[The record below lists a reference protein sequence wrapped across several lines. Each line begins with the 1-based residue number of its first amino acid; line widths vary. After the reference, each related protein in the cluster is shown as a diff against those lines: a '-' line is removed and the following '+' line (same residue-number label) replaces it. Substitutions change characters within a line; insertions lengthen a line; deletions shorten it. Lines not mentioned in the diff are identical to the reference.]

1 MRKLRQLR
9 QLRLRGLGKS
19 IDEKRVGITQIGCR
33 TTPAH
38 LARLLKRQRLGE
50 PRVSWGQIFVAFRC
64 QAQGISFI
72 LHTISTDIST
82 HYSTSVTEE
91 YTLRLILILTSKS
104 GSFSGDELRSIA
116 RGGYSSFTTSVCR
129 GNHSSTTCGLLVSYM
144 ITYARSNTAIDQSLS
159 ETGVPHGL
167 HQSTAELGYNSIQQ
181 GESTHHSVN
190 NMIRIT
196 HRHTPMDQS
205 VGKIA
210 EVMGEVVYTYKFN
223 FECQKMDSLDS
234 AVLWCRP

>member
-19 IDEKRVGITQIGCR
+19 IDEKRVGITQIRCR
-33 TTPAH
+33 ITPAH

-72 LHTISTDIST
+72 LHTISTDISI
-82 HYSTSVTEE
+82 HYPTSVTEE
-91 YTLRLILILTSKS
+91 YTLRLMLILTSKS

-116 RGGYSSFTTSVCR
+116 RGGTSSLTASVCQ
-129 GNHSSTTCGLLVSYM
+129 GNHFPITSEMVVSYM
-144 ITYARSNTAIDQSLS
+144 IIYAKKNTAIDQSLS
-159 ETGVPHGL
+159 ETGAPHGL
-167 HQSTAELGYNSIQQ
+167 QQSTAGSGYSPIQQ

-190 NMIRIT
+190 SNTYRY
-196 HRHTPMDQS
+196 TPMD
-205 VGKIA
+205 
-210 EVMGEVVYTYKFN
+210 
-223 FECQKMDSLDS
+223 
-234 AVLWCRP
+234 